1 MDELTLSFFTAH
13 PSIRGR
19 LTTLQQVGPVVLHGD
34 TVERCTDRIAFIQ
47 FFLGIGAFIAGWI
60 GYATTETSWVS

>member
-1 MDELTLSFFTAH
+1 
-13 PSIRGR
+13 
-19 LTTLQQVGPVVLHGD
+19 V
-34 TVERCTDRIAFIQ
+34 Q